1 MEGISANV
9 YKGIR
14 GYWKRKGYKKLV
26 KNNRN
31 NVQAGD
37 PVVDT
42 GSGLETKPGQG
53 QGQGRGRRRRFFRV
67 KIGRRMRI
75 WRKVVGMPK
84 KWLTRLRDAYVNMM
98 LNLANS
104 GLAVGSAAAGFG
116 GSVEYSGFGY
126 GYGSNNGNRGQL
138 KEYDEKMI
146 VEIYKSLIIAQGQLG
161 NGANKVTTTTNSQQ
175 QLLKSPPKI
184 TISAR

>member
-14 GYWKRKGYKKLV
+14 GYWKKKGYKKLN
-26 KNNRN
+26 KNHQNHGR
-31 NVQAGD
+31 AD
-37 PVVDT
+37 PVNP
-42 GSGLETKPGQG
+42 GSEMDPNPVHG
-53 QGQGRGRRRRFFRV
+53 QGQGRRRRRRFFRV
-67 KIGRRMRI
+67 KITRRMPI

-84 KWLTRLRDAYVNMM
+84 KWLTNLRDAYVKMM

-104 GLAVGSAAAGFG
+104 GLGVGGAATGFG
-116 GSVEYSGFGY
+116 VSVDYGY
-126 GYGSNNGNRGQL
+126 GYGSYRSQL

-146 VEIYKSLIIAQGQLG
+146 VEIYKSLMIAQGQLG
-161 NGANKVTTTTNSQQ
+161 VGGAAPNKVNHLRT
-175 QLLKSPPKI
+175 SPPKV